1 MESPNNSGQLKR
13 ISRALAA
20 VDPRR
25 MVETTMHVQCGERD
39 PVSMRTSILSGECIS
54 FGSDDL
60 AFLQDKWLLSAS

>member
-13 ISRALAA
+13 ISRALAV

-25 MVETTMHVQCGERD
+25 MVETTMHAQCEERD
-39 PVSMRTSILSGECIS
+39 SVWMRISILSGECFS
-54 FGSDDL
+54 FSSDDL